1 MPFRVYHVVVVINL
15 LYVTLYFQNVYYH
28 FIMYFSELGIS
39 FPELGYVLL
48 WLCIVRITF
57 AHLAR

>member
-1 MPFRVYHVVVVINL
+1 MPFRVYHVVVVIKL

-28 FIMYFSELGIS
+28 FIMYFSKLGIS